1 MSTVFQRTLKNDFT
15 LSYPVHLNLLLALT
29 KFFFKV
35 IKSMKKIRCFSRISE
50 ISLDKFE
57 RIWSMK
63 RRAKGRVKGE
73 KVNGS

>member
-1 MSTVFQRTLKNDFT
+1 MSTVFQRALKNGFT
-15 LSYPVHLNLLLALT
+15 LSYPVHLNLLLTLT
-29 KFFFKV
+29 KFFLKV
-35 IKSMKKIRCFSRISE
+35 IKFMEKVRCFSRISE

-63 RRAKGRVKGE
+63 RRVKGRVKGE

>member
-1 MSTVFQRTLKNDFT
+1 MSTVFQRALKNDFT

-29 KFFFKV
+29 KFSLKV
-35 IKSMKKIRCFSRISE
+35 IKSMKKVRCFPRISE